1 MTLKGR
7 RVGAAQADKFV
18 SNTSQQQA
26 AVFDGCFGAQQAF
39 SLAIAGHAF
48 ARAIAIVD
56 QLADRMEGLP
66 SDAGRIVDPG
76 LLGLA

>member
-39 SLAIAGHAF
+39 SLTT
-48 ARAIAIVD
+48 RATRSPV
-56 QLADRMEGLP
+56 P
-66 SDAGRIVDPG
+66 SP
-76 LLGLA
+76 